1 MVCRCCHFVVV
12 VVADDDDDYNNHDM
26 AVVIVAPTVPAD
38 WRTCSATSRVFI
50 TKPKPPSLDHLR
62 RMSDLTCLRMN
73 LLLTTIGA

>member
-1 MVCRCCHFVVV
+1 MVCRCHFVVV
-12 VVADDDDDYNNHDM
+12 VAAAADDDM

-50 TKPKPPSLDHLR
+50 TKPKPPSFDHLR